1 MIKNPTLS
9 RLTKFLTWS
18 LASLVGLA
26 ATYASTTGVFPMWMF
41 WMFATPAV
49 IASVFSTAS
58 FTKPLRYVPPVALTV
73 AVFCLAVLN
82 NAMEI

>member
-1 MIKNPTLS
+1 
-9 RLTKFLTWS
+9 
-18 LASLVGLA
+18 
-26 ATYASTTGVFPMWMF
+26 MWMF

-49 IASVFSTAS
+49 IASVFSTVF
-58 FTKPLRYVPPVALTV
+58 FTNPLRYVPPVALTV